1 MELKQFELEKLEMSR
16 SNYLFCNTN
25 HYYYCTLVGELKT
38 EKFDQTQVESEEEN
52 MLEKVF
58 TKEESAKFW
67 NKFTEIHG
75 QTKST
80 TLE

>member
-1 MELKQFELEKLEMSR
+1 
-16 SNYLFCNTN
+16 
-25 HYYYCTLVGELKT
+25 LKT
-38 EKFDQTQVESEEEN
+38 EKFEETQTESAEEN

-67 NKFTEIHG
+67 KKFTEIHG